1 MHRAAF
7 MVIGLLAFGGLG
19 GCAAVLTAGSMAAS
33 AGINHTLKGISY
45 KTFVTPVDDLQTA
58 TLATLDKMDMSV
70 TDIKEVKTGWEIKAK
85 AYDRI
90 IEIELEAL
98 TPQAARMRVVANQ
111 GQFFF
116 KDAATA
122 TEIIIQ
128 TAETLDGTAA
138 KTRERPSRSRLAK
151 RPPHRHP

>member
-1 MHRAAF
+1 
-7 MVIGLLAFGGLG
+7 
-19 GCAAVLTAGSMAAS
+19 MATS
-33 AGINHTLKGISY
+33 AGVNHTLTGITY
-45 KTFVTPVDDLQTA
+45 KTFVTPVDDLRTA

-70 TDIKEVKTGWEIKAK
+70 TDIKEVKAGWEIKAK

-98 TPQAARMRVVANQ
+98 TRRSTRMRVVANQ
-111 GQFFF
+111 GEFFF

-128 TAETLDGTAA
+128 TAETLE
-138 KTRERPSRSRLAK
+138 KTRERPAQAGL
-151 RPPHRHP
+151 